1 MYYNVNGYDINLI
14 LLEDASGVPG
24 SVWNNS
30 DGSFTIFIDS
40 KLCFEKQQEVF
51 KHELLHILEND
62 FEKKN
67 VNAIEYRA
75 HYT

>member
-24 SVWNNS
+24 SVWSNS

-40 KLCFEKQQEVF
+40 KLCMEKQQEVF
-51 KHELLHILEND
+51 RHELLHILGND
-62 FEKKN
+62 FEKFN
-67 VNAIEYRA
+67 VNTIELMA
-75 HYT
+75 HSA

>member
-1 MYYNVNGYDINLI
+1 LYYNVNGHDINLI

-24 SVWNNS
+24 SGWSNA

-62 FEKKN
+62 FEKQN
-67 VNAIEYRA
+67 VDSIEA
-75 HYT
+75 HAHSA